1 MEVGSRK
8 RASAHT
14 ALREHQRARRQPWSM
29 PRHQSV
35 LSLAMAPRALWLLL
49 LHTVLSVISL
59 RQVIWSQVC
68 LCRPMPIPQNASRAH
83 GQHIIQRHVKHG
95 SSFARFPGR
104 SPGKQNIH
112 PNIFI
117 RSSPEWHQSSLRN
130 IPARRALHATAIH
143 SMKLSTFY

>member
-14 ALREHQRARRQPWSM
+14 ALHEHQRARRQPWFM
-29 PRHQSV
+29 LRHQSV

-49 LHTVLSVISL
+49 LHTVLSVI
-59 RQVIWSQVC
+59 
-68 LCRPMPIPQNASRAH
+68 CRPVPIPQNASRAH

-95 SSFARFPGR
+95 SSFAWFPGK

-112 PNIFI
+112 PNILI